1 MGKIKELAESIHQ
14 NAVNHGWWE
23 NDRPIPE
30 LLCLVHSEISEALE
44 EYRKKDE
51 NNFAE
56 ELADAVIRI
65 FDMAEGLGIDIEM
78 EILKKHRT
86 NIKRGYRHGGKIC

>member
-1 MGKIKELAESIHQ
+1 MGKIKKLAESIHQ